1 MRGRRVANREVTVRM
16 AELSARTGVPIPTI
30 KFYLREGLLPPGE
43 RTSPNQAQYGEEHA
57 RRLKL
62 IRALVDVGGLSILA
76 SRAVLGHL
84 DSVGVGALETLG
96 KVQYSLTRRR
106 EREPDDDEAWRTAGE
121 QVQQL
126 LDRHGW
132 NVRPDNPARTGLAEV
147 IATLLRLGQHD
158 VLDLLDRYADS
169 AHELAAAEVDA
180 VWRRTSLEDR
190 AEGVVMFAVLA
201 DALIAALRRL
211 AQEDLVV
218 GTAVEGGAGPGEQAP
233 ASTADGPG
241 GSAAA
246 QQA

>member
-1 MRGRRVANREVTVRM
+1 M
-16 AELSARTGVPIPTI
+16 AELSGRTGVPIPTI

-62 IRALVDVGGLSILA
+62 IRALVDVGGLSIVA

-84 DSVGVGALETLG
+84 DSGGVGELDTLG

-106 EREPDDDEAWRTAGE
+106 EREPDDDESWRAAGE

-132 NVRPDNPARTGLAEV
+132 HVRPDNPARADLAEV
-147 IATLLRLGQHD
+147 LATLHRLGQHD
-158 VLDLLDRYADS
+158 VLDLLDRYTDT

-180 VWRRTSLEDR
+180 LWRRTSLEDR

-201 DALIAALRRL
+201 DAILAALRRL

-218 GTAVEGGAGPGEQAP
+218 RT
-233 ASTADGPG
+233 
-241 GSAAA
+241 AAA
-246 QQA
+246 GDAGAAGSSRRRDDPRRP